1 MAMQSPREVLQKV
14 FGFDKFRGDQAAII
28 DHMIG
33 GGDALVLMPT
43 GGGKSMC
50 YQIPAIVRPGVGLV
64 VSPLIALM
72 KNQVDA
78 LRLAGVRAAYIN
90 SSLSAAVA
98 AKTERAMQR
107 GDYDLV
113 YVAPERLVTE
123 RFMDVLRRT
132 ELALFAIDEAH
143 CVSQWGHDFRPEYI
157 QLNRLHEEFPAVPRL
172 ACTATAD
179 EPTRQEIIQKLRLGA
194 ARIYSTGFDR
204 PNIRYTIVA
213 KRDPLQQ
220 LLRFIKERHA
230 HSAGIVYC
238 FTRHSTEET
247 AAWLTKRG
255 LSALPYHAGL
265 DQPTC
270 ALRILTPA
278 CRPLLLPIRSVP
290 CSAATT
296 TLCTSRPSGW

>member
-1 MAMQSPREVLQKV
+1 
-14 FGFDKFRGDQAAII
+14 
-28 DHMIG
+28 
-33 GGDALVLMPT
+33 
-43 GGGKSMC
+43 
-50 YQIPAIVRPGVGLV
+50 
-64 VSPLIALM
+64 
-72 KNQVDA
+72 
-78 LRLAGVRAAYIN
+78 
-90 SSLSAAVA
+90 
-98 AKTERAMQR
+98 MQR

-123 RFMDVLRRT
+123 RFMGVLRRT
-132 ELALFAIDEAH
+132 QLALFAIDEAH

-179 EPTRQEIIQKLRLGA
+179 EPTRLEIIQKLRLGA

-230 HSAGIVYC
+230 SSAGIVYC
-238 FTRHSTEET
+238 FTRQSTEET

-255 LSALPYHAGL
+255 LPALPYHAGL
-265 DQPTC
+265 DQPTR
-270 ALRILTPA
+270 ALHQQRFLEESNFII
-278 CRPLLLPIRSVP
+278 C
-290 CSAATT
+290 ATT
-296 TLCTSRPSGW
+296 AFGMGIDKPDVRFVAHTVIPKTIEAYYQETGRAGDRKSVV